1 MNKEIF
7 RIVNKVLSEEISGK
21 VNNLKNKIFEN
32 KNMKKQECSECGGK
46 MYEGECMEC
55 GSSPMME
62 GQMCSECGGKMME
75 GECME
80 CGNMYETEIQELGG
94 MDDGHPK
101 FGKKRFPKKMSND
114 EIEKLLR
121 GDEDKDEDFPTKP
134 GFAEKR
140 MNLMKRNFGRNRGDA
155 EIGEG
160 LKGNQKRIDRNK
172 NNKIDSEDFKLLRK
186 GKKTETKEGK
196 KFPDLSGD
204 GKVTRKDV
212 LMGRGVKLNGKKK
225 ETKEDEMYELHLDES
240 TGEKFI
246 FTEND
251 MVDIIQNIVLEE
263 KSKKTKKSESA
274 KSTTKSAQSKSKSEN
289 DKYVDSV
296 VKKMKNY
303 LKDASKGEYEMNP
316 KHFPKGNGE
325 LGKMGKKA
333 YIPSSAV
340 EEYVENF
347 TAAALENIDY
357 DDIKPNEKW
366 VEDNLV
372 GSSRTGNNPE
382 WANAVETEVGE
393 RRNKIRKDNLLG
405 QIKKK
410 AYNKAP
416 QPVNDEAGENAD
428 KASKILMKLE
438 SVEDKKVITEIEKMK
453 NLIGYTQKTQ

>member
-46 MYEGECMEC
+46 MYEDECMEC

-121 GDEDKDEDFPTKP
+121 GDEDEDEDFPTKP

-325 LGKMGKKA
+325 LGEMGKKA
-333 YIPSSAV
+333 YKASNAV